1 MSRIKNSRKY
11 GVTMAYHD
19 RYPNSLGASNY
30 NESAFQFRRNKIC
43 WIEKCTSPNNRPS
56 NIRKCLQM
64 KKTDIPKNRNS
75 IVFGTPPWCENT
87 LCHASFLFVLICL
100 IEGDV
105 LLTSILGPTSYFICI
120 LCYRYKDYG
129 VCRAPEIW
137 KGVTYSQLH
146 GAHSNC

>member
-1 MSRIKNSRKY
+1 MTGIPTLWEPQTITKALFSSEGTKY
-11 GVTMAYHD
+11 VG
-19 RYPNSLGASNY
+19 L
-30 NESAFQFRRNKIC
+30 RNV
-43 WIEKCTSPNNRPS
+43 RPLIIDPQTLE
-56 NIRKCLQM
+56 NVCKW

-105 LLTSILGPTSYFICI
+105 HLTSILGPTSYFICI

-146 GAHSNC
+146 GAHFNC